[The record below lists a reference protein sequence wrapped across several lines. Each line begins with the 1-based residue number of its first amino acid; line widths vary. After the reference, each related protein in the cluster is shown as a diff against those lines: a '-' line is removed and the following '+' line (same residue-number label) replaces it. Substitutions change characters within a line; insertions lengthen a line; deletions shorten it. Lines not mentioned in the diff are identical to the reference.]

1 MKWAKLPM
9 AWMALPPSTAGSE
22 PPRSP
27 LHLFGW
33 RGNGGAGIGALLVL
47 ISLTIQLNK
56 TQPREKGSER
66 KTRVQTS
73 YNTLEDMTG
82 LSKQTIAKALNI
94 LEGLGAIKV
103 HRLGRA
109 NEYELVGLE
118 EAGAWRKLPQA
129 ALLQGDVLVLK
140 DLQRS
145 RKSFNA
151 LKIYFAMIYLYNDT
165 YGTTSISY
173 GAIERWTGVRKTEIR
188 DALGLLSVYQLVRPS
203 NERDP
208 RHSTTGDND
217 QSARYELRGLSYHW
231 SGTPP
236 WVTPSPPPSHIQ
248 ITDYAAT
255 LHEPHAS

>member
-1 MKWAKLPM
+1 
-9 AWMALPPSTAGSE
+9 MALPPLTLGSE

-27 LHLFGW
+27 LHAFGW
-33 RGNGGAGIGALLVL
+33 RENGGAGIGALLVL
-47 ISLTIQLNK
+47 ICLTIQLNK
-56 TQPREKGSER
+56 AQPREKGGER

-103 HRLGRA
+103 HRQGRA
-109 NEYELVGLE
+109 NEYELIGVDEG
-118 EAGAWRKLPQA
+118 GAWRKLPQA
-129 ALLQGDVLVLK
+129 ALLQGGVLVLK

-151 LKIYFAMIYLYNDT
+151 LKIYFAMIYMYNDA
-165 YGTTSISY
+165 YNTTSISY
-173 GAIERWTGVRKTEIR
+173 GAIERWTGVRRTEIR

-208 RHSTTGDND
+208 RHNTTGDND
-217 QSARYELRGLSYHW
+217 QSTRYELRGLSYHW
-231 SGTPP
+231 SSTPP
-236 WVTPSPPPSHIQ
+236 WATSVPLPDPYQP
-248 ITDYAAT
+248 TDYAAVLQQPRAPQT
-255 LHEPHAS
+255 